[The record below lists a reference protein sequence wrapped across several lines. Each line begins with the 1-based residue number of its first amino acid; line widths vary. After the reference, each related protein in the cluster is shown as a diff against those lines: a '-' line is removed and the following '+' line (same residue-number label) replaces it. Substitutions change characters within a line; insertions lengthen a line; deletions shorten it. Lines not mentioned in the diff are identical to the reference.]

1 MTGRPYVVLKCA
13 MSLDGYIDDIAD
25 ERLLLSNEEDFD
37 RVDELR
43 AHCDAIL
50 VGANTIRRDNPRLLV
65 NSDER
70 RQARAA
76 RGEPPYPAKVTV
88 TATTFD
94 PALKF
99 FNTGGEKIVYCPEDV
114 APKIQADMGELATV
128 VGLRDASDFGE
139 LLADIY
145 ERGIKRLLVEGGST
159 IHTQF
164 LTQDLA
170 DEIQVAIAPFFVGQA
185 AAPRFVNPGNF
196 PQDFRHRMAVKE
208 VRQVGDI
215 LFARYVT
222 HGEAPLP

>member
-13 MSLDGYIDDIAD
+13 MSLDGYIDDVAE
-25 ERLLLSNEEDFD
+25 ERLLLSNAEDFD

-43 AHCDAIL
+43 ATCDAIL

-65 NSDER
+65 NSEER
-70 RQARAA
+70 RQAREA

-88 TATTFD
+88 TGTSFD
-94 PALKF
+94 STLKF
-99 FNTGGEKIVYCPEDV
+99 FNTGGEKIVYCPEAIASKVQD
-114 APKIQADMGELATV
+114 DLGELATV
-128 VGLRDASDFGE
+128 VGLPDAHDFGR
-139 LLADIY
+139 LLDDLHS
-145 ERGIKRLLVEGGST
+145 RGIKRLLVEGGSA

-170 DEIQVAIAPFFVGQA
+170 DEIQVAIAPFFVGESD
-185 AAPRFVNPGNF
+185 APRFVNPGRF

-215 LFARYVT
+215 VFACYAARE
-222 HGEAPLP
+222 GAI